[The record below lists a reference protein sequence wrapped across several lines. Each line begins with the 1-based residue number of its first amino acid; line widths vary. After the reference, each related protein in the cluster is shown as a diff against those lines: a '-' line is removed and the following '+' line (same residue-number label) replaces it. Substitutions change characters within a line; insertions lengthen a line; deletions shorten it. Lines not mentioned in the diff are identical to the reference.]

1 MLELHHGARRKKRLR
16 TLFPGKRIK
25 ARRRDRDQFVARPD
39 PIVERT
45 KLFRTAFRLVDL
57 PGDVVMCPTSSYW
70 RRSKPWPRD
79 FTDRPKFPKLKRID
93 QKIARQDQAMQ
104 RVKHADRRM
113 ETRNKIVLGG
123 LVIKAGAGDLPEEEL
138 VAVLSGYMT
147 RRAQGITADDSDSQ
161 EPQPE

>member
-1 MLELHHGARRKKRLR
+1 
-16 TLFPGKRIK
+16 
-25 ARRRDRDQFVARPD
+25 
-39 PIVERT
+39 
-45 KLFRTAFRLVDL
+45 
-57 PGDVVMCPTSSYW
+57 
-70 RRSKPWPRD
+70 
-79 FTDRPKFPKLKRID
+79 
-93 QKIARQDQAMQ
+93 MQ